1 MRADAAVKCDD
12 VLNVLRALNNGEICS
27 FFSCPPRGTKCV
39 QIAVMKCDDVLNVL
53 RALNNGEMCVFSSAP
68 VKANYPV
75 FV

>member
-1 MRADAAVKCDD
+1 MQIAAVKCDD

-27 FFSCPPRGTKCV
+27 FFFMPAARNKMRADA
-39 QIAVMKCDDVLNVL
+39 AVKCDDVLNVP